1 VRVRRSADM
10 RYGEQIFEIPVNLDE
25 IDWSRGDVLRQM
37 ADAFHAR
44 HEELYTYALR
54 DQEAVLVNAR
64 VAVVGELPA
73 LPTEPP
79 RRANAPSA
87 PVSRRQVHLSGWHE
101 VSVFSFDELA
111 AGQVVEG
118 PAIVETS
125 TTTVLLRQGDRAQA
139 TPLGWLDVAV
149 GER

>member
-1 VRVRRSADM
+1 M
-10 RYGEQIFEIPVNLDE
+10 RYGEQIFEIPVDLDG
-25 IDWSRGDVLRQM
+25 IDWSRPDLLRQM

-64 VAVVGELPA
+64 VAVIGELPA

-79 RRANAPSA
+79 RSGECAVPRLDRE
-87 PVSRRQVHLSGWHE
+87 RRVHLGGWRE
-101 VSVFSFDELA
+101 VSVFGFDDLA
-111 AGQVVEG
+111 AGQIVEG
-118 PAIVETS
+118 PAIVESS
-125 TTTVLLRQGDRAQA
+125 TTTVLLRPGDRAQS

>member
-1 VRVRRSADM
+1 M
-10 RYGEQIFEIPVNLDE
+10 RYGEQIFEIPVNLDA
-25 IDWSRGDVLRQM
+25 IDWARPDLLRQM

-44 HEELYTYALR
+44 HQELYTYALR

-64 VAVVGELPA
+64 VAVIGELPA

-79 RRANAPSA
+79 RAASAPSA
-87 PVSRRQVHLSGWHE
+87 PRSRRRAHLGGWCE
-101 VSVFSFDELA
+101 VSVFGFDDLA
-111 AGQVVEG
+111 VGQVVEG
-118 PAIVETS
+118 PVIIESS
-125 TTTVLLRQGDRAQA
+125 TTTVLLRPGDRAQA

>member
-1 VRVRRSADM
+1 MRRSADM
-10 RYGEQIFEIPVNLDE
+10 RYGEQIFEIPVDLDGIE
-25 IDWSRGDVLRQM
+25 WSRPDLLRQM

-44 HEELYTYALR
+44 HQELYTYALR

-64 VAVVGELPA
+64 VAVIGELPA

-79 RRANAPSA
+79 RQRECAVRRPARDGAATSASGVRSRSSALTIWPRARSWRVPPS
-87 PVSRRQVHLSGWHE
+87 SNRQPLR
-101 VSVFSFDELA
+101 FSSAL
-111 AGQVVEG
+111 
-118 PAIVETS
+118 AIVRRS
-125 TTTVLLRQGDRAQA
+125 